1 MAPAAA
7 WPPSASLSSIPPLGA
22 TAGAAHVRAQ
32 HFTVFVKGVAVSPAL
47 VFPAQALDVT
57 RVTTTWYYSRVSAW
71 LCSPFSTTTPT
82 RETPGGQAGV
92 ESLLCLHCAAWG
104 QPQGGRLHCR
114 SPPLTTCLSW
124 LLQMG
129 GGACQAHEP
138 ADRGG
143 HAAGGKSPQ
152 RSRPGEAQGE
162 PRGPGARSSGGK
174 AGSSSQHSPDPVLP
188 LAVSVSPPWSQ
199 EALLHSPL
207 RSWEGTSPENRGC
220 RGWEA

>member
-1 MAPAAA
+1 M
-7 WPPSASLSSIPPLGA
+7 
-22 TAGAAHVRAQ
+22 
-32 HFTVFVKGVAVSPAL
+32 
-47 VFPAQALDVT
+47 T
-57 RVTTTWYYSRVSAW
+57 RVTTTWYYSHASAW

-92 ESLLCLHCAAWG
+92 ESLLCLRCAAWG

-162 PRGPGARSSGGK
+162 PRGPGARSSGAKLG
-174 AGSSSQHSPDPVLP
+174 AVPSIAPTLCYLLQSQS
-188 LAVSVSPPWSQ
+188 
-199 EALLHSPL
+199 LLHGAKRLFYTPRFGAGKGPAQKIVGVGVGKPRPKPWCCPGFRGDLEEVTPLSCLLSPI
-207 RSWEGTSPENRGC
+207 
-220 RGWEA
+220 